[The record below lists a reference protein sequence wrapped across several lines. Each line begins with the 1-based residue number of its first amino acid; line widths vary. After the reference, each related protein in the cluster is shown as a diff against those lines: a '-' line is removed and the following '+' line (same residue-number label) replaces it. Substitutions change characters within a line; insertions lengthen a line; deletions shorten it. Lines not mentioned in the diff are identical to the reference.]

1 MQKEITVK
9 IYLKSMKKPLILA
22 LAHVNLTD
30 KLDDRLCDDK
40 NIVSF
45 GCVCFAKS
53 EFICYTIE

>member
-22 LAHVNLTD
+22 LANYAMTD
-30 KLDDRLCDDK
+30 KLDDKLCDDS

-45 GCVCFAKS
+45 GCVCFAKN
-53 EFICYTIE
+53 EFVCYTVE